1 MCATFASSRSKMNNE
16 LKYVVH
22 GCLLVIVFL
31 IAGFVV
37 KFCFTYERE
46 SQNSLSNPIAHND
59 SAANVSTSK
68 GRTLFMTNCSSCHAI
83 NKRLTGPALAGI
95 NERVTDKKLL
105 HDWIRN
111 NKKVLQSGNDY
122 FNTLYKEYG
131 QVSMNVF
138 PNLSDDD
145 IDAILAYID

>member
-1 MCATFASSRSKMNNE
+1 MNNE
-16 LKYVVH
+16 LKYIVH

-37 KFCFTYERE
+37 KFCFRYEQE
-46 SQNSLSNPIAHND
+46 SQNSVSNPIVHND
-59 SAANVSTSK
+59 SAENVSASK
-68 GRTLFMTNCSSCHAI
+68 GRTLFITNCASCHAI
-83 NKRLTGPALAGI
+83 NKRLIGPALVGI

-105 HDWIRN
+105 YDWIRN
-111 NKKVLQSGNDY
+111 NKKVLKSGNDY
-122 FNTLYKEYG
+122 FNALYNEYG
-131 QVSMNVF
+131 QVSMNAF